1 MDEIINKLDEAYK
14 RLQTLEIQPTQ
25 KNMEK
30 LLQSLYDLKEA
41 ARMITEAKTDEQ
53 DRPAADPG

>member
-41 ARMITEAKTDEQ
+41 ARMITEAGTDEQ
-53 DRPAADPG
+53 NRPAADPG